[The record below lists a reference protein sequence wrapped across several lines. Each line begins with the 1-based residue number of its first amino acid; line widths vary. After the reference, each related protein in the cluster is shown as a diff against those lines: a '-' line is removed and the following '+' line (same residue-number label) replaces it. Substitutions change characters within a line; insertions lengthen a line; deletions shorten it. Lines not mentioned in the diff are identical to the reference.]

1 MKEKQRGL
9 WFGSVEFGGF
19 GAFPERFATELINS
33 GVELRR
39 VKFGDGTISGAVS
52 PSDYLRTANTARRC
66 GMRIR
71 AGKRRGLY
79 FTALRYSRRAGLY
92 VGFLAFVM
100 LTALSGG
107 RIQDIEIVSSGTVTA
122 AQRSQIM
129 SILSECGLREGSS
142 ARRLENSTTAAERR
156 ILLEIPEAAWVDV
169 TCVGFRLEAAVEMGT
184 PAPEMIDADTPC
196 NLVASRAAKVVS
208 HIVRDGALVTEV
220 GSGVPQGGLLVS
232 GTVTDAAGNV
242 FFKHASAEVIGEYTE
257 TREFFVPYKE
267 TVQLPAG
274 ETSEYK
280 WLVYC
285 DDEYPLFFGE
295 ASAENSV
302 YSEQTETVKLFGR
315 ATPLKIKTGIFTK
328 YVTREVVRSAD
339 DCLAEL
345 SRQQTAFEE
354 NFYPQQEVCSCEKTA
369 VPEQDGIRLKCVYT
383 LRGNIAGEQQ
393 IILSQQS
400 NAE

>member
-9 WFGSVEFGGF
+9 RFGSVEFSGF
-19 GAFPERFATELINS
+19 GAFPERFATELIS
-33 GVELRR
+33 HGVELRR

-52 PSDYLRTANTARRC
+52 PADYWVTADTARRC
-66 GMRIR
+66 GLRIR

-100 LTALSGG
+100 LTALSGS

-129 SILSECGLREGSS
+129 SILDECGLREGGTT
-142 ARRLENSTTAAERR
+142 RRLESNTTAAERR

-184 PAPEMIDADTPC
+184 PAPEMLDMDTPC
-196 NLVASRAAKVVS
+196 NLVASRAAAVVS
-208 HIVRDGALVTEV
+208 HVVRDGVLVTGT
-220 GSGVPQGGLLVS
+220 GSGVPEGGLLVS

-242 FFKHASAEVIGEYTE
+242 TLKHANAEIIGEYTE
-257 TREFFVPYKE
+257 SREFFVPYKE
-267 TVQLPAG
+267 TVRLPEGGTAQ
-274 ETSEYK
+274 YR
-280 WLVYC
+280 WLVYG

-295 ASAENSV
+295 AAMADSV
-302 YSEQTETVKLFGR
+302 YSEQTEVVRLFGR
-315 ATPLKIKTGIFTK
+315 ETPLKIKTGTYTG
-328 YVTREVVRSAD
+328 YVSRELTRSAD

-345 SRQQTAFEE
+345 SRQQVAFEE
-354 NFYPQQEVCSCEKTA
+354 NFYPEQEVYSCEKTA

-383 LRGNIAGEQQ
+383 LRGNIAREQE
-393 IILSQQS
+393 ILVSDRG
-400 NAE
+400 